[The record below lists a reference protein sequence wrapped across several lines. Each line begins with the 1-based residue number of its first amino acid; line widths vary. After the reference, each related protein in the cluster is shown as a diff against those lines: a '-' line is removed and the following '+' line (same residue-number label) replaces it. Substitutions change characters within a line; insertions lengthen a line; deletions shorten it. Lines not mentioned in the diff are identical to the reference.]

1 MGEQKLLLPL
11 RGKLVLQRVLE
22 SALAADLHEI
32 VCVVRD
38 LVPYGRESLLVMSGY
53 IGL

>member
-11 RGKLVLQRVLE
+11 RGKPVLQWVLE

-32 VCVVRD
+32 VCVVHD
-38 LVPYGRESLLVMSGY
+38 LSAVRRRISLVG
-53 IGL
+53 